1 MAYLALNTPPYNS
14 YIFLNLTRVRDKINS
29 LCQLPRSGSW
39 RDSHFFTYPVL
50 FKRHG
55 ILSRTHVYLHPCTF
69 PFFHLFTS
77 SPFHFFT
84 SSPSHL
90 FTSSPFPPFH
100 LFLLYHNKL
109 DVHDALWSNARIDRS
124 ASSTRFRYQRTI
136 TEHMIHTLR
145 LVLGKGVAQ
154 A

>member
-1 MAYLALNTPPYNS
+1 MTYLLSNTLPFNS

-55 ILSRTHVYLHPCTF
+55 ILSRTQVYLHPCTF

-77 SPFHFFT
+77 SPFHLFT

-90 FTSSPFPPFH
+90 FTSSPFQSFIFPYSTTINSMSTMPFGATCV
-100 LFLLYHNKL
+100 LTVRLLLSVFGINGL
-109 DVHDALWSNARIDRS
+109 
-124 ASSTRFRYQRTI
+124 
-136 TEHMIHTLR
+136 
-145 LVLGKGVAQ
+145 
-154 A
+154 

>member
-1 MAYLALNTPPYNS
+1 MAYLLSNTLPFNS

-39 RDSHFFTYPVL
+39 RDSHFFNYPVL

-77 SPFHFFT
+77 SPFH
-84 SSPSHL
+84 
-90 FTSSPFPPFH
+90 
-100 LFLLYHNKL
+100 LFLLYHDKL
-109 DVHDALWSNARIDRS
+109 DVHDALWRNARIDCS
-124 ASSTRFRYQRTI
+124 ASSKRFRHQRTI
-136 TEHMIHTLR
+136 TEHVIHTLR

>member
-1 MAYLALNTPPYNS
+1 MAYLLSNTLPFNS

-39 RDSHFFTYPVL
+39 RDRFLYLPCFVQKAWSFIPNSRIPSSLHL
-50 FKRHG
+50 S
-55 ILSRTHVYLHPCTF
+55 IL
-69 PFFHLFTS
+69 

-84 SSPSHL
+84 LSSFHF
-90 FTSSPFPPFH
+90 FTFSPFHFFTFPPFH
-100 LFLLYHNKL
+100 LFLLYHDKL
-109 DVHDALWSNARIDRS
+109 DVHDALWRNARIDRS

>member
-1 MAYLALNTPPYNS
+1 MTYLLSNTLPFNS

-55 ILSRTHVYLHPCTF
+55 ILSRTHVYLDPCTF
-69 PFFHLFTS
+69 PSFH
-77 SPFHFFT
+77 PFAF
-84 SSPSHL
+84 SPSHL

-124 ASSTRFRYQRTI
+124 ASSTRFRHQRTI
-136 TEHMIHTLR
+136 TEHVIHTLR